1 MKSIEKDKLAIL
13 EQRGLI
19 KGLSKSAKI
28 LNKKIKDLVDDA
40 EKEKAYADS
49 QRFHLANDFGD
60 SIDRDKR
67 EAALKLDL
75 CKSNFHFISVLE
87 SQIKEESAKLSK
99 MKEDFKNKH
108 GELLLKKIENELQI
122 FGNEKHRQSKDNFKK
137 QNEVNKSLIEIAK
150 ILSSKRLFKIIE
162 YKSDYSQLKEKLII
176 ISNFKELA
184 IQQKGNNN
192 ENNIIRYLVKNNKE
206 AFIETANLFINSF
219 VPNQN
224 IDDYNKLERYFL
236 IVQNNLKN
244 IEK

>member
-40 EKEKAYADS
+40 EKEKTYADS
-49 QRFHLANDFGD
+49 QHFHLDNDFGD

-75 CKSNFHFISVLE
+75 CKSNFHFVSVLE

-108 GELLLKKIENELQI
+108 GELLLKKIESELQI

-206 AFIETANLFINSF
+206 SFIETANLFIDSF
-219 VPNQN
+219 VSNQN
-224 IDDYNKLERYFL
+224 INDYSKLERYFL

>member
-40 EKEKAYADS
+40 EKEKTYADS
-49 QRFHLANDFGD
+49 QHFHLDNDFGD

-75 CKSNFHFISVLE
+75 CKSNFHFVSVLE

-108 GELLLKKIENELQI
+108 GELLLKKIESELQI

-150 ILSSKRLFKIIE
+150 ILSSKRLFQIIE

-206 AFIETANLFINSF
+206 SFIETANLFIDSF
-219 VPNQN
+219 VSNQN
-224 IDDYNKLERYFL
+224 INDYSKLERYFL